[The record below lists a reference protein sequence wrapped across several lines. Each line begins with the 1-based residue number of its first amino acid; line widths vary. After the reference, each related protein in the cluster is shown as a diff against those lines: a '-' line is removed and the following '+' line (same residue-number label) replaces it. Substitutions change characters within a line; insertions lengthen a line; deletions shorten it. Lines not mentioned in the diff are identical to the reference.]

1 MGCAAMRN
9 KLGSALLFAIAIFL
23 VFTQVCSANGKWLG
37 QITAR
42 TGEVEFRRAKETVWA
57 KVELNMPLYF
67 GDHIRT
73 GKASKVT
80 ITFTDQSLLEIQSDT
95 HVALNTI
102 ISPLE
107 RKNSVLLFFGRIWSK
122 LRKRI
127 VQMRGYE
134 VQTPTAV
141 LGVRGTEFEA
151 ASYEDGTTIV
161 RVDSGEVVV
170 DSETDRGVL
179 SPNQGTQ
186 LSFDERKITV
196 VSDFRPEW
204 EREERRSRG
213 NLFADG
219 RKYGGLV
226 HREIHKRRDNL
237 KGLVDEVNALKKE
250 RERYLSRAKEARDRG
265 DNVGYESGMSEVR
278 RINREIVRLNK
289 RIAFSGRRLECQFG
303 LFSHYGYLAKHPE
316 LSKKFQGKEFILAQL
331 DNIEMIRAEFDAM
344 IEEGMKLSMKD
355 MEDLMKEMKD
365 KVKEFRDKEKKQDPF
380 DELEKGY

>member
-1 MGCAAMRN
+1 MKRRCFSCFVALAFVLVLSQVSLAQE
-9 KLGSALLFAIAIFL
+9 KL
-23 VFTQVCSANGKWLG
+23 LG
-37 QITAR
+37 QVTAC
-42 TGEVEFRRAKETVWA
+42 TGEVELKRAKETVWA
-57 KVELNMPLYF
+57 KAQLNMPVYF

-95 HVALNTI
+95 RVALNTI
-102 ISPLE
+102 ISPVE
-107 RKNSVLLFFGRIWSK
+107 KKNSVLLFFGRIWSK

-186 LSFDERKITV
+186 LSFDERRITV

-204 EREERRSRG
+204 EREEKRSRG

-219 RKYGGLV
+219 RKYGGFV

-237 KGLVDEVNALKKE
+237 KALVDEVNGLKKE
-250 RERYLSRAKEARDRG
+250 REGYLARAKEAKDRG
-265 DNVGYESGMSEVR
+265 DNLGYDSALSEVR
-278 RINREIVRLNK
+278 RIDREIVRLNK
-289 RIAFSGRRLECQFG
+289 TIAFSGRRLECQFG

-365 KVKEFRDKEKKQDPF
+365 RVKEFREKGNKRDPF
-380 DELEKGY
+380 EELEKGH

>member
-1 MGCAAMRN
+1 VKRRCFSCFVALAFVLVLSQVSLAQD
-9 KLGSALLFAIAIFL
+9 KL
-23 VFTQVCSANGKWLG
+23 LG
-37 QITAR
+37 QVTAR
-42 TGEVEFRRAKETVWA
+42 TGEVELKRAKETVWA
-57 KVELNMPLYF
+57 KAQLNMPVYF

-73 GKASKVT
+73 GKSSKVT

-102 ISPLE
+102 ISPVE
-107 RKNSVLLFFGRIWSK
+107 KKNSVLLFFGRIWSK

-186 LSFDERKITV
+186 LSFDERRITV

-204 EREERRSRG
+204 EREEKRSRG

-219 RKYGGLV
+219 RKYGGFV

-237 KGLVDEVNALKKE
+237 KALVDEVNGLKKE
-250 RERYLSRAKEARDRG
+250 REGYLARAKEAKDRG
-265 DNVGYESGMSEVR
+265 DNLGYDSALSEIR
-278 RINREIVRLNK
+278 RIDREIVRLNK
-289 RIAFSGRRLECQFG
+289 TIAFSGRRLECQFG

-365 KVKEFRDKEKKQDPF
+365 RVKEFREKGKKRDPF
-380 DELEKGY
+380 EELEKGH